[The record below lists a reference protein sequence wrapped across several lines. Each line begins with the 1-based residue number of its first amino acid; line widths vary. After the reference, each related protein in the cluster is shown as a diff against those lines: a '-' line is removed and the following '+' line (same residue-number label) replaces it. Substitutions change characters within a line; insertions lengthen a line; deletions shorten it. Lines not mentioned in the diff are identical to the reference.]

1 MIQIKEL
8 QKRFPEKWIRKL
20 TKGGGRSEDYLNF
33 ATVAQRLLEVVGPFN
48 WKIIREIEEAGKV
61 VGCVGQITC
70 KIDGETITVEGVG
83 TANNT
88 GENSGEILKKA
99 ESDAFKR
106 CARMLGLGLHLWA
119 GTNFDGSDGYW
130 LDKSEKT
137 KSKYPMVPDMDK
149 GVKNLKEDK
158 VKGGQNEAGN
168 ISGESDLTGSSNK

>member
-1 MIQIKEL
+1 VDARSRKVYGELEKMKNQILEL
-8 QKRFPEKWIRKL
+8 QKRFPNKWIRKL
-20 TKGGGRSEDYLNF
+20 SKKNGRSEDYLNF

-48 WKIIREIEEAGKV
+48 WKIVREISEAGKV

-70 KIDGETITVEGVG
+70 IIDGESITVEGVG

-119 GTNFDGSDGYW
+119 GTNSDGSDGYW
-130 LDKSEKT
+130 LDK
-137 KSKYPMVPDMDK
+137 
-149 GVKNLKEDK
+149 N
-158 VKGGQNEAGN
+158 KGGSNESRYIQGKTAN
-168 ISGESDLTGSSNK
+168 TGS

>member
-8 QKRFPEKWIRKL
+8 QKRFPKKWIRKL

-70 KIDGETITVEGVG
+70 KIDGEMITVEGVG

-119 GTNFDGSDGYW
+119 GTNSDGSDGYW
-130 LDKSEKT
+130 LDK
-137 KSKYPMVPDMDK
+137 
-149 GVKNLKEDK
+149 
-158 VKGGQNEAGN
+158 KGGQNEAGN
-168 ISGESDLTGSSNK
+168 ISGESDLAGSSNK